1 MQDLGHN
8 SQMTAS
14 PERVIVLPEANSGL
28 PLKGEF
34 ERMARRRFQRGHL
47 ELTGDRWIGRWREDV
62 IQDGQIKRVLGWHC
76 IGTLKDY
83 PTRRL
88 ALRAMEDEL
97 TTINNVS
104 YRPRPVAKFSE
115 FAEKWQRLVLPNLK
129 PSSQPPIKSQLRK
142 HLLPALGAVTM
153 KDFTGELVQSF
164 IAGCKLNPK
173 TVKNLVGTLRIM
185 WNSAKAWDYVAHD
198 PFVGIVLPEWS
209 APEQP
214 VFSKKDVQRIIAMV
228 DEHYRPALWLLVQT
242 GIRRGELCA
251 LNIGDVDFERC
262 FVEVR
267 RSRSGKY
274 ITNTKSKRPRTF
286 SISVSLAA
294 TLQGL
299 IGSGGQDGPLFLTKE
314 GKRLHPD
321 NFAHRVIRPV
331 VEALGLKG
339 GLHAF
344 RHGNATAQDQ
354 LGVPLKTRMERLGHV
369 NGRTTMGY
377 THLLTEDARRV
388 PEMLD
393 EYFSASDFAIQ

>member
-1 MQDLGHN
+1 MGSLRQKPLMVPQDG
-8 SQMTAS
+8 A
-14 PERVIVLPEANSGL
+14 IVMSEANSGL
-28 PLKGEF
+28 PLKGDF
-34 ERMARRRFQRGHL
+34 ERMARRRFQRGFL
-47 ELTGDRWIGRWREDV
+47 ELSGDRWIGRWREDV
-62 IQDGQIKRVLGWHC
+62 IENGQVKRVLGWHP
-76 IGTLKDY
+76 IGTTKDY

-88 ALRAMEDEL
+88 ALRAMEDRL

-115 FAEKWQRLVLPNLK
+115 FAEKWQKLVLPNLK

-173 TVKNLVGTLRIM
+173 TVKNLVGTLRMM
-185 WNSAKAWDYVAHD
+185 WNSAKTWDYVAHD
-198 PFVGIVLPEWS
+198 PFAGIVLPEWS

-214 VFSKKDVQRIIAMV
+214 VFSKEDVQRIIAMV

-251 LNIGDVDFERC
+251 LNIGDVDFERS

-274 ITNTKSKRPRTF
+274 ITNTKSKRPRLF
-286 SISVSLAA
+286 PISPNLAGK
-294 TLQGL
+294 LREL
-299 IGSGGQDGPLFLTKE
+299 SGGRGKDEPLFLTKE

-321 NFAHRVIRPV
+321 NFSARVIRPIIR
-331 VEALGLKG
+331 ALGLKG

-344 RHGNATAQDQ
+344 RHGNATACAFWNYFA
-354 LGVPLKTRMERLGHV
+354 LAGFRGVWRGFAGFGDFWRV
-369 NGRTTMGY
+369 
-377 THLLTEDARRV
+377 LLHPNSAK
-388 PEMLD
+388 LD
-393 EYFSASDFAIQ
+393 LIVRN

>member
-1 MQDLGHN
+1 MNLLGHN
-8 SQMTAS
+8 SQVTAPS
-14 PERVIVLPEANSGL
+14 ERGIVLPEANSGL
-28 PLKGEF
+28 PLKGDF

-47 ELTGDRWIGRWREDV
+47 ELSGDRWIGRWREDV
-62 IQDGQIKRVLGWHC
+62 IQDGQIKRVLGWHP
-76 IGTLKDY
+76 IGTTKDY

-88 ALRAMEDEL
+88 ALRAMEDRL

-115 FAEKWQRLVLPNLK
+115 FAEKWQKLVLPNLK

-185 WNSAKAWDYVAHD
+185 WNSAKAWEYVAHD
-198 PFVGIVLPEWS
+198 PFAGIVLPEWS
-209 APEQP
+209 APEQS
-214 VFSKKDVQRIIAMV
+214 VFSKEDVQRIIAMV

-262 FVEVR
+262 YVEVR
-267 RSRSGKY
+267 RSRSGKH
-274 ITNTKSKRPRTF
+274 ITNTKSKRPRLF
-286 SISVSLAA
+286 PISPNLAA
-294 TLQGL
+294 KLREVA
-299 IGSGGQDGPLFLTKE
+299 GSRGHDDPLFLTRE

-321 NFAHRVIRPV
+321 NFGARVIRPV
-331 VEALGLKG
+331 VRLLGLKG

-354 LGVPLKTRMERLGHV
+354 LGVPIKTRMERLGHV
-369 NGRTTMGY
+369 NSRTTMGY